1 MIGNSNERLFG
12 GINKIIAEQYAKMK
26 EGTSVSDTDQKA
38 LGDKEQLDEVGCRKK
53 MEESQDYK
61 VFMKKD
67 DWDSRVG
74 NLHLNPS
81 QNGKDHVE
89 AKDEHGNVQGW
100 WNGHTGVGYLHK
112 DCCDHALSETNQL
125 GNVEEGTQVS
135 ESITEFKEGDPVKI
149 KSDFSDKYSKS
160 FSSGI
165 HKFSMNVMKKDG
177 VPYSQI
183 LQNGKKGFEVDI
195 PTKEIEHHSV
205 AEEMQN
211 EKPQE
216 DTLNNFVSS
225 NTPMAEDAAI
235 PDVKIPDGKL
245 DLNHSGVCEEMG
257 TVFGKRKFEVSY
269 MSPDGSM
276 KVHTH
281 EKFSPRGIYRSY
293 KDLENEKGIKLVD
306 ITHNGHS
313 VMDDASKQDNYEP
326 QEHID
331 EEVIQ
336 ETHMT
341 PELQKK
347 QEDYV
352 MKLKKNEDSFKDKY
366 GDNWEGVMYATAT
379 KLAKNDLGIKE
390 ETIEESQNDPL
401 QKDSVGDA
409 IVTDQPIKN

>member
-12 GINKIIAEQYAKMK
+12 GINKIIAEKYAKMK

-74 NLHLNPS
+74 NLHLNPA

-89 AKDEHGNVQGW
+89 AKDEQGNVQGW

-125 GNVEEGTQVS
+125 GNVEEGTQVR
-135 ESITEFKEGDPVKI
+135 
-149 KSDFSDKYSKS
+149 
-160 FSSGI
+160 
-165 HKFSMNVMKKDG
+165 
-177 VPYSQI
+177 
-183 LQNGKKGFEVDI
+183 
-195 PTKEIEHHSV
+195 
-205 AEEMQN
+205 EEMQN

-225 NTPMAEDAAI
+225 NTPMAEDAVI

-245 DLNHSGVCEEMG
+245 DLNHSSVCEGMG

-276 KVHTH
+276 KVATH

-293 KDLENEKGIKLVD
+293 KDLENEKGIKLID
-306 ITHNGHS
+306 ITHNGNS
-313 VMDDASKQDNYEP
+313 VMDDASKQDSYEP

-366 GDNWEGVMYATAT
+366 GDKWEGVMYATAT

-401 QKDSVGDA
+401 QKDSVGDS
-409 IVTDQPIKN
+409 IVSDQPIKN

>member
-12 GINKIIAEQYAKMK
+12 GINKIIAEKYAKMK

-67 DWDSRVG
+67 DWDSKVG
-74 NLHLNPS
+74 NLHLNPA

-89 AKDEHGNVQGW
+89 AKDEQGNVQGW

-135 ESITEFKEGDPVKI
+135 E
-149 KSDFSDKYSKS
+149 
-160 FSSGI
+160 
-165 HKFSMNVMKKDG
+165 
-177 VPYSQI
+177 
-183 LQNGKKGFEVDI
+183 
-195 PTKEIEHHSV
+195 
-205 AEEMQN
+205 EMQN

-225 NTPMAEDAAI
+225 NTPMAEDAVI

-245 DLNHSGVCEEMG
+245 DINHSTISEDSIPQFDIGYKRTHLPSGRVY
-257 TVFGKRKFEVSY
+257 FGKFNPSHHWMFEAPNKY
-269 MSPDGSM
+269 HPDNISRIADE
-276 KVHTH
+276 KVNEWVRQQPNTWKYEIQPEISKHLNLN
-281 EKFSPRGIYRSY
+281 ES
-293 KDLENEKGIKLVD
+293 LEESTL
-306 ITHNGHS
+306 S
-313 VMDDASKQDNYEP
+313 AP
-326 QEHID
+326 D
-331 EEVIQ
+331 EMCLDHDKKIE
-336 ETHMT
+336 EAHMT